1 MNQEDRTNRM
11 KSGFAYVAAIS
22 SCALYCLNGELLQAL
37 QRAAPGHHA
46 SPLLNLALCHLGGLL
61 FVPHFGC
68 ASTSE
73 EPAGQC
79 SAAFAGVRAALS
91 QRPRLAA
98 LPFALLLMGYN
109 YAWLLSASF
118 IDLRLTNAVFQVST
132 ALVYIASVQL
142 FGEAVCLERLLG
154 VLLSL
159 GGSFI
164 ASGLKWDDASSTGPR
179 HQHQVV
185 GFALALTAA
194 VGYTAYQVLFRWI
207 FGHLKQNVSFLA
219 HFFSWI
225 SLWHLLIILPLVLA
239 AHAAGIEQLQVP
251 HGLFALAG
259 TAVSAL
265 IASTVNVLYLCIV
278 MWGSPML
285 LPSTSALSV
294 PLTVVLDI
302 VIHNERPEHREMVGS
317 GTEAGKA
324 EPKQRRKGRKFHRQ
338 GTTAGVYTEKDLKLK
353 GDGVVA
359 AVAYSGCFLNVALV
373 AIVLNALWMLID
385 TEWNHVNLRGS
396 DGRRPLQDVSG
407 VVENLFCSFFS
418 IEILIRFFGFK
429 RWRFMF
435 EDSWF
440 LFDALL
446 VILMVL
452 ETWILPLLSEFD
464 SRLNSDAL
472 DNVKLIRLFRMLRLG
487 RIFRILRFHPEM
499 RLLVKSIAR
508 AMNAVFNILFL
519 LVLVTYLFAIIFT
532 SQLAKPGTKTVNVD
546 LDEAEAKQL
555 FANMVSSMLSLFTHG
570 VLADELAFAF
580 LVIKEDSVP
589 LFWLFAVF
597 VVFSGITLLN
607 MLIGVLCQVV
617 ADNSREHEKNQILVD
632 LKSSLEDAFEALDT
646 SQDGIISEEE
656 FKQMKTDPNVME
668 IFFRLGME
676 ESAIIQRLDHMQET
690 IFAVAKSDNADE
702 SFLTDSKDPASRRP
716 PSMSFKQFTDQVVD
730 LQMNTSAGVLDVQSV
745 AAKVRAEDQKI
756 LTALSRLEP
765 DLRRLLQAPMD
776 AQEAKTLS
784 SSRIQTLNLA
794 GEDSTSV
801 RPQSTHAACPG
812 QASQASPAPRA
823 EPLPDQSV
831 HLPGSLESRGLQAET
846 KVPEQASDKE
856 APELREDWLQ
866 EVPTEL
872 LLYILK
878 ARAGPDMIS

>member
-1 MNQEDRTNRM
+1 M
-11 KSGFAYVAAIS
+11 
-22 SCALYCLNGELLQAL
+22 
-37 QRAAPGHHA
+37 
-46 SPLLNLALCHLGGLL
+46 
-61 FVPHFGC
+61 
-68 ASTSE
+68 
-73 EPAGQC
+73 
-79 SAAFAGVRAALS
+79 
-91 QRPRLAA
+91 
-98 LPFALLLMGYN
+98 
-109 YAWLLSASF
+109 
-118 IDLRLTNAVFQVST
+118 
-132 ALVYIASVQL
+132 
-142 FGEAVCLERLLG
+142 
-154 VLLSL
+154 
-159 GGSFI
+159 
-164 ASGLKWDDASSTGPR
+164 
-179 HQHQVV
+179 
-185 GFALALTAA
+185 
-194 VGYTAYQVLFRWI
+194 
-207 FGHLKQNVSFLA
+207 
-219 HFFSWI
+219 
-225 SLWHLLIILPLVLA
+225 
-239 AHAAGIEQLQVP
+239 
-251 HGLFALAG
+251 
-259 TAVSAL
+259 
-265 IASTVNVLYLCIV
+265 
-278 MWGSPML
+278 
-285 LPSTSALSV
+285 
-294 PLTVVLDI
+294 
-302 VIHNERPEHREMVGS
+302 S
-317 GTEAGKA
+317 GTEAEKA

-359 AVAYSGCFLNVALV
+359 AVAYSGCFLNVARV

-435 EDSWF
+435 E
-440 LFDALL
+440 DALL

-745 AAKVRAEDQKI
+745 ATKVRAEDQKI